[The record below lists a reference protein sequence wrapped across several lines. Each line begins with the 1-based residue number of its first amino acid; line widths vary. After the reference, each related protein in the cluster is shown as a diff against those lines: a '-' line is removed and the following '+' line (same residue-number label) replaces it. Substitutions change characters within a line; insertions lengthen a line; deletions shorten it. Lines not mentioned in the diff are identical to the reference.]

1 MKKVFTTFL
10 LLLFSSIVYGQ
21 EKIVYLDTNFLL
33 SQSEVGK
40 YVNSELK
47 KINDKNNEEFKKIEL
62 NIKSSEEKLLKQ
74 KNILKKEDYEI
85 KISDLKNEFISYQEQ
100 RKKKNAELTKLRNRA
115 VNKILKHINEI
126 LTKYSENKSISLIIE
141 KKNVV
146 IGKTDLDV
154 TSDILLMLNKKIKKI
169 ELQLWQI
176 D

>member
-1 MKKVFTTFL
+1 MKKIILIFFFL
-10 LLLFSSIVYGQ
+10 IFSSNAYSQ

-40 YVNSELK
+40 YVNSKLK

-85 KISDLKNEFISYQEQ
+85 QISDLRNKFKSYQEQ
-100 RKKKNAELTKLRNRA
+100 RKKKNDELAQLRNKA
-115 VNKILKHINEI
+115 GNEILKHINEI
-126 LTKYSENKSISLIIE
+126 LTNYSQNKSISLIIE
-141 KKNVV
+141 KKNIV

-154 TSDILLMLNKKIKKI
+154 TSDILSLLNKKIKTI
-169 ELQLWQI
+169 ELQ
-176 D
+176 